1 MIARQS
7 DPIYLPCKIKE
18 SAEKNK
24 KTFQGIMESI
34 MRKTRG
40 TYTVAVQGALKVIL
54 GNDRMKAMALTVVLQ
69 CKLRG
74 KDLSRQH
81 ASVNSVRKKAKNY
94 N

>member
-1 MIARQS
+1 
-7 DPIYLPCKIKE
+7 
-18 SAEKNK
+18 
-24 KTFQGIMESI
+24 

-74 KDLSRQH
+74 KDLSREH
-81 ASVNSVRKKAKNY
+81 ASVNSVTKKAKYYSENGQTLCK
-94 N
+94 

>member
-1 MIARQS
+1 
-7 DPIYLPCKIKE
+7 
-18 SAEKNK
+18 
-24 KTFQGIMESI
+24 MESI

-74 KDLSRQH
+74 KDLSREQ
-81 ASVNSVRKKAKNY
+81 ASVNSVTKKAKYYSENGQTLCK
-94 N
+94 

>member
-1 MIARQS
+1 
-7 DPIYLPCKIKE
+7 
-18 SAEKNK
+18 
-24 KTFQGIMESI
+24 

-74 KDLSRQH
+74 GRLISATRERQQRQEECK
-81 ASVNSVRKKAKNY
+81 VLQLKAEGTNY
-94 N
+94 GLENTS